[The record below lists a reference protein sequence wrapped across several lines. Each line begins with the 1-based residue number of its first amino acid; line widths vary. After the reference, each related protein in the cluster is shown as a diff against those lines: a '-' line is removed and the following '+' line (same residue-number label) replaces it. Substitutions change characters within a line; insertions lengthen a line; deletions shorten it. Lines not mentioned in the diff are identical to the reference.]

1 MICQCARIESGNKVG
16 LLATLDLHKQL
27 KTHEAARDYA
37 EIEYRLVSWG
47 EVYPPFI
54 GDREHSVAARHILTD
69 FPFKLFSIS
78 TPYSRV
84 PQSLALTFRAPCEVK
99 QGSDTVH
106 VSGIFADETAKE
118 FAAFLSLNTRRR
130 VFAVRQTRYNGLPLE
145 QEAEPYQRA
154 HYQEGQRLK
163 EIEPSEMY
171 GLLQNLQ
178 AMERPT
184 ANAFVLAMR
193 LYHSA
198 VEMMYTEPEFSYL
211 FLVTCLEAISS
222 ALYKAYE
229 PSNEGANPTE
239 LGEFLDLRFPGLDK
253 LIDPLPP
260 ESRSQLVRVLL
271 HKEGFTFRKMLKFV
285 TGNVPEAFFDETEDD
300 AKPDCLTSI
309 LGPGPDGLGKEEI
322 SHSDILISQ
331 WERIDKA
338 DLKRALRNIY
348 GARSTLVHEG
358 IRLPESIVVGH
369 FRSLP
374 SGAVTEMMQL
384 PLPLPP
390 LMTFERL
397 VSYSLVGFLR
407 RRLSEHLPV

>member
-1 MICQCARIESGNKVG
+1 MG

-27 KTHEAARDYA
+27 KTDEAARDYA

-69 FPFKLFSIS
+69 FPFRLFSVS

-84 PQSLALTFRAPCEVK
+84 PQSLALTFRAPYEVK
-99 QGSDTVH
+99 QESDTIH

-154 HYQEGQRLK
+154 HYQEGQRLT

-178 AMERPT
+178 TMERPT

-222 ALYKAYE
+222 ALYKGYE
-229 PSNEGANPTE
+229 SSNEGANRTE
-239 LGEFLDLRFPGLDK
+239 LEEFLNARFPGLDK

-260 ESRSQLVRVLL
+260 ENRSQLVKVLL
-271 HKEGFTFRKMLKFV
+271 YKERFTFRKMLKFV
-285 TGNVPEAFFDETEDD
+285 TDNVPEAFFDETEDD
-300 AKPDCLTSI
+300 AKPDYLTSI

-322 SHSDILISQ
+322 SHSNITIRQ

-338 DLKRALRNIY
+338 DLKRALRSIY
-348 GARSTLVHEG
+348 NARSSLVHEG

-374 SGAVTEMMQL
+374 SGAVSEMTQL
-384 PLPLPP
+384 PLALPP

-407 RRLSEHLPV
+407 RRLSGHLPV

>member
-16 LLATLDLHKQL
+16 LLATLDLHRQL
-27 KTHEAARDYA
+27 KTDEAARDYV

-47 EVYPPFI
+47 EIYPPFI
-54 GDREHSVAARHILTD
+54 GDREHSLAARHILTD

-84 PQSLALTFRAPCEVK
+84 PQSLALTFRAPYEVK
-99 QGSDTVH
+99 QDSDTIH
-106 VSGIFADETAKE
+106 VSGIYADETAKE

-145 QEAEPYQRA
+145 QETEPYQRA

-163 EIEPSEMY
+163 EIEPSEIY

-222 ALYKAYE
+222 ALYRGHE
-229 PSNEGANPTE
+229 SSNGGADPTE
-239 LGEFLDLRFPGLDK
+239 LEEFLNSRFPGLDK

-260 ESRSQLVRVLL
+260 QNRSQLVKVLL
-271 HKEGFTFRKMLKFV
+271 NKKSFTFRKMLKFI
-285 TGNVPEAFFDETEDD
+285 TDNVPEAFFDETDDD
-300 AKPDCLTSI
+300 AKPDYLTSI
-309 LGPGPDGLGKEEI
+309 LGPGPDGMGKEEI
-322 SHSDILISQ
+322 SHSDITIRQ
-331 WERIDKA
+331 WERINKA
-338 DLKRALRNIY
+338 DVKRTLSKIY
-348 GARSTLVHEG
+348 GARSRLVHEG
-358 IRLPESIVVGH
+358 KRLPESIVVGH

-374 SGAVTEMMQL
+374 SGAVSEMMHP
-384 PLPLPP
+384 PLPLSP

-397 VSYSLVGFLR
+397 VSYSMVGFL
-407 RRLSEHLPV
+407 